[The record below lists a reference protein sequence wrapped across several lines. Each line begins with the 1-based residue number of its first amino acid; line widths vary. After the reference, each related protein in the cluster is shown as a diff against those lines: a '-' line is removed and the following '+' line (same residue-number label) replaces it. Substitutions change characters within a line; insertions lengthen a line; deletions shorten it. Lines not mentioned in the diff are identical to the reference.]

1 MKELQRHRPAYARPG
16 SDEFD
21 LNLRSLDTFV
31 QIAESG
37 GMSSAARRMKLTQS
51 AVSQIIQSLERSLD
65 VELFDRRVRPIAL
78 TPSGVILLEKARG
91 LLSATREAIRSVREP
106 GAPAFPKLN
115 LCIVESITAT
125 IGPGFAKGMQGF
137 ADLWSVHS
145 GLPSQHTQA
154 LLAREADI
162 VLTPDSMEEYPN
174 IERHEILKELYF
186 IALPAD
192 YEGEVEN
199 LPVLAAERDFIRFS
213 ARTMM
218 GRQVERHLERLKVDT
233 RGRLEFDSANAV
245 LAMVTGG
252 LGWAVLTPL
261 CALLG
266 RTFWSEVRFVPMPGP
281 ALHRKLYA
289 VARQGEFGDVP
300 KRIAEAA
307 MERIRRSLH
316 GNFADY
322 PWIIEGCSIPGNGSP
337 AKGRRTPS

>member
-1 MKELQRHRPAYARPG
+1 MKELQRHRPG
-16 SDEFD
+16 SEVLD

-51 AVSQIIQSLERSLD
+51 AVSQIIQSLERSLE

-78 TPSGVILLEKARG
+78 TPSGVLLLEKARG
-91 LLSATREAIRSVREP
+91 LLHATREAIRCVKEP
-106 GAPAFPKLN
+106 GAKAFPKLN
-115 LCIVESITAT
+115 LCLVESITAT

-145 GLPSQHTQA
+145 GLHSQHTQA

-162 VLTPDSMEEYPN
+162 LLTPDPMEEYPN
-174 IERHEILKELYF
+174 IERYEILKEPYF
-186 IALPAD
+186 IALPVD
-192 YEGEVEN
+192 YTGEVGN
-199 LPVLAAERDFIRFS
+199 LSALAAERDLIRFS
-213 ARTMM
+213 ARTMI
-218 GRQVERHLERLKVDT
+218 GRQVERHLERLKAGT

-281 ALHRKLYA
+281 ALHRQLYA
-289 VARQGEFGDVP
+289 VARQGEFGAVP

-316 GNFADY
+316 GNFAGH
-322 PWIIEGCSIPGNGSP
+322 PWIIEGCTIPGNGSP
-337 AKGRRTPS
+337 ARGRRTP